1 MSNILLIVSPKEYP
15 DYDLYYPYYVPLN
28 GLDVKMVNGTL
39 QCNGISGDIAQ
50 QVRNHI
56 GTLQ

>member
-1 MSNILLIVSPKEYP
+1 LLIISPKEYP
-15 DYDLYYPYYVPLN
+15 DYELFYPYYVSLN
-28 GLDVKMVNGTL
+28 GLDVKMANGTL
-39 QCNGISGDIAQ
+39 QSNGISGDIAQ